1 MKIRLDQIPTAGL
14 EVELDGREKWALEAA
29 SEALEGQVSRVDAR
43 LDFRV
48 IEKTILISGEAWA
61 QVERGCDRCGSGLN
75 ARIGGPLE
83 LAYIPG
89 GKHQD
94 MGSREL
100 ANEDMDV
107 GFYLHGNVELGA
119 VLQEHF
125 ALTTPGRL
133 ACEALGVRLAD
144 GESCLAPKS
153 SPEPEKS
160 VDPRFAALRGL
171 KLDE

>member
-94 MGSREL
+94 MGSR
-100 ANEDMDV
+100 
-107 GFYLHGNVELGA
+107 FYLHGNVELGA